1 MQPTIAI
8 KNLTLNI
15 TLPTAPQIALDMGKI
30 DSWSESPPQP
40 PRLEWAE
47 DLTNGKS
54 VNEAK
59 ALEAIEALNAKL
71 SPGEPKWRMP
81 TRREQE
87 ACQDLT
93 RHDPC
98 VDPALYP
105 GVRSGWHWTS
115 DKCAWSSDYAWVVS
129 FNGGDSGYGRRV
141 SYNAF
146 VRAVRELPA
155 SQ

>member
-1 MQPTIAI
+1 MSPTIAI

-15 TLPTAPQIALDMGKI
+15 ILPTSPQIALDMGKI
-30 DSWSESPPQP
+30 DSWSESPSPP

-71 SPGEPKWRMP
+71 PPGEPKWRMP

-87 ACQDLT
+87 ASQDLT

-105 GVRSGWHWTS
+105 GVRSGWYWTS
-115 DKCAWSSDYAWVVS
+115 DKCAWSSDYAWIVS
-129 FNGGDSGYGRRV
+129 FGNGLSFSFRRDYSV
-141 SYNAF
+141 AF